1 MQNEFDGYSL
11 EAQMDKEEPG
21 EGKEREEQ
29 ELVLAAGPADTDRE
43 DLPGSEEEAGEREPD
58 PQEEKPEGQDAGLE
72 RERGG
77 QVREED
83 TEAEQ
88 AASVS
93 EETDPSQP
101 EILIDVEEEEKNAEL
116 AQRKA
121 RLDKERLDCSR
132 RLQQYYQDQYAR
144 ERYYRE
150 QDLHPTAHSLDG
162 LTVYEDESVVS
173 GIAGHDHARLSTGK
187 QVQAADAALIRS
199 RESRSRSWKEQN
211 AAAGIEEPEGHA
223 AGNAAAKPKSAA
235 EKTLSIKNAS
245 KKKVSGR
252 NFLRGD
258 ELAEEAAGKG
268 SGRPMAGFG
277 ADSRYILTETRTAEP
292 GSVSSISYPS
302 KGILEQGEQAAGIE
316 TASAM
321 ASGVS
326 GDHGKQEPAATN
338 GIGRSLLPVR
348 RVLRLV

>member
-58 PQEEKPEGQDAGLE
+58 PQEEKPEGQDAGPE

-101 EILIDVEEEEKNAEL
+101 EILIDVDEEEKNAEL

-121 RLDKERLDCSR
+121 RLDKERLDRSR

-150 QDLHPTAHSLDG
+150 QDLHPTAHTLDG

-173 GIAGHDHARLSTGK
+173 GIAGHDHARFSTGK

-199 RESRSRSWKEQN
+199 RESRSRSWKGQN

-223 AGNAAAKPKSAA
+223 AGNAAAKPKALAA
-235 EKTLSIKNAS
+235 WPEKNPKYPA
-245 KKKVSGR
+245 R
-252 NFLRGD
+252 F
-258 ELAEEAAGKG
+258 
-268 SGRPMAGFG
+268 
-277 ADSRYILTETRTAEP
+277 SRTWSPCLIMYE
-292 GSVSSISYPS
+292 S
-302 KGILEQGEQAAGIE
+302 
-316 TASAM
+316 
-321 ASGVS
+321 
-326 GDHGKQEPAATN
+326 
-338 GIGRSLLPVR
+338 
-348 RVLRLV
+348 

>member
-58 PQEEKPEGQDAGLE
+58 PQEEKPEGQDAGPE

-101 EILIDVEEEEKNAEL
+101 EILIDVDEEEKNAEL

-121 RLDKERLDCSR
+121 RLDKERLDRSR

-150 QDLHPTAHSLDG
+150 QDLHPTAHTLDG

-173 GIAGHDHARLSTGK
+173 GIAGHDHARFSTGK

-199 RESRSRSWKEQN
+199 RESRSRSWKGQN

-245 KKKVSGR
+245 KEKVSGR
-252 NFLRGD
+252 NILRGD

-268 SGRPMAGFG
+268 SGRPRAGFR
-277 ADSRYILTETRTAEP
+277 ADS
-292 GSVSSISYPS
+292 
-302 KGILEQGEQAAGIE
+302 
-316 TASAM
+316 
-321 ASGVS
+321 
-326 GDHGKQEPAATN
+326 
-338 GIGRSLLPVR
+338 
-348 RVLRLV
+348 